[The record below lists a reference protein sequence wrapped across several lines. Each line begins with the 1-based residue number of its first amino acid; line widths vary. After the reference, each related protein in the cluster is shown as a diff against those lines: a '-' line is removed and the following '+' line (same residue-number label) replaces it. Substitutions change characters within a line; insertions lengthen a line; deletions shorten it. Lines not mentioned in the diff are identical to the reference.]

1 VLFEGSIDM
10 GCTLTNQGNTSL
22 GWATHGVVGQP
33 RHAGA
38 AKNAITNTIFSTV
51 ALGARYAS
59 LSMVVIGT
67 TLGMMAAN
75 IPAVLSGECL
85 TRFVPV
91 AKCVSWPR
99 RYFRYLACW
108 FY

>member
-1 VLFEGSIDM
+1 M
-10 GCTLTNQGNTSL
+10 GCTLINQGSASL
-22 GWATHGVVGQP
+22 GWARHGVVGHP

-38 AKNAITNTIFSTV
+38 AKNAITNTITNTIFSTV

-59 LSMVVIGT
+59 LSKVVIGT

-91 AKCVSWPR
+91 VKCVFWPR